1 MKQRLFSLISVVAL
15 SVIIFLNLIILN
27 PPLVAQANLQLA
39 AGGAV
44 QQVKD
49 GVNNAA
55 DATDID
61 LPDGS
66 AESLAGQ
73 IINTLLAF
81 LGVFFLI
88 LTIYAGFLWM
98 TAGGDEKKTAK
109 SRQILTNAVIGLLI
123 IAVAYLLVN
132 FVIFTLIKVWSHYQW
147 NLFIG

>member
-1 MKQRLFSLISVVAL
+1 MKQRLFSLISLVAVSSL
-15 SVIIFLNLIILN
+15 IFINLIIISQ
-27 PPLVAQANLQLA
+27 PLVTHAQAS
-39 AGGAV
+39 GAV
-44 QQVKD
+44 LEIQN
-49 GVNNAA
+49 GVNSTA
-55 DATDID
+55 DTEGIG
-61 LPDGS
+61 LPGGT

-109 SRQILTNAVIGLLI
+109 ARQILTNAVIGLII

-132 FVIFTLIKVWSHYQW
+132 FVIFTLIKLHS
-147 NLFIG
+147 

>member
-1 MKQRLFSLISVVAL
+1 MKKRLFSLISLVAVSSL
-15 SVIIFLNLIILN
+15 IFINLITLN
-27 PPLVAQANLQLA
+27 QPLTAHANFQLA
-39 AGGAV
+39 NSAV

-55 DATDID
+55 SAPDID
-61 LPDGS
+61 LPDKS
-66 AESLAGQ
+66 AEELAGN

-98 TAGGDEKKTAK
+98 TAGGDEKKTTQ

-132 FVIFTLIKVWSHYQW
+132 FVIFTLIK
-147 NLFIG
+147 I